1 MFLDTYPKGTKL
13 DFTDKIV
20 DNDKTK
26 IDDDLNEFLGHIR
39 DFYKYC
45 ISEVNVHIDD
55 RTAHEYM
62 LYNMGLVLK
71 TALNENTKNGKPK
84 AFAQCDLQEV
94 TTCISIQ
101 QIFVLFK
108 LLAYI
113 NLNSLYRDGISKDF
127 YTKELSEE
135 EKQDYV

>member
-1 MFLDTYPKGTKL
+1 
-13 DFTDKIV
+13 
-20 DNDKTK
+20 
-26 IDDDLNEFLGHIR
+26 
-39 DFYKYC
+39 
-45 ISEVNVHIDD
+45 
-55 RTAHEYM
+55 
-62 LYNMGLVLK
+62 MGLVLK

-135 EKQDYV
+135 EKQDYDDRHKTKYAAHAAENRIHHQRPDGFADVPRDEEPVHHSPQ